1 MLLTR
6 PLAARRA
13 SPADRNAIQALIR
26 HEPYLHTHLDW
37 RPVEDWL
44 GTEPFVVAER
54 GSRMVGALACPPDM
68 PDVAWVRLMAVAD
81 GVAPQKVWEVLWP
94 AAQQSLLAQG
104 VQSAAALSLDPW
116 TEPLYQSAGMTR
128 THDVVV
134 LSRNVWTAL
143 PEPNGALLSSVTLR
157 AANPADTAAIM
168 QTDTAAFVSPWQLS
182 PVMIRLAIAQAEYV
196 SVAET
201 DGGIIGYQLA
211 TPGQGGVHLARLAV
225 CPQWQGRGLG
235 AALVRDLMAY
245 CSGHG
250 KREIT
255 VNTQHNNRA
264 SLAVYQK
271 LGFELTGTRL
281 PVYQLE
287 LR

>member
-1 MLLTR
+1 MLFSK

-13 SPADRNAIQALIR
+13 SPADRDAIQALIR

-37 RPVEDWL
+37 RPVADWL
-44 GTEPFVVAER
+44 GTEPFMVAER
-54 GSRMVGALACPPDM
+54 GKRLVGALACPPDM
-68 PDVAWVRLMAVAD
+68 PDVAWVRLIAVGE
-81 GVAPQKVWEVLWP
+81 GVAAQKVWEVLWP

-104 VQSAAALSLDPW
+104 VQSVAALSLDPW

-128 THDVVV
+128 SHDVVV
-134 LSRNVWTAL
+134 LSRSAWAAL
-143 PEPNGALLSSVTLR
+143 PEPNGALSASVSLR
-157 AANPADTAAIM
+157 AANPADMAAIV
-168 QTDTAAFVSPWQLS
+168 QADTAAFAPPWQLS
-182 PVMIRLAIAQAEYV
+182 PAMIRLAIAQAEYV

-201 DGGIIGYQLA
+201 EGSIIGYQLA
-211 TPGQGGVHLARLAV
+211 TPGQSGAHLARLAV
-225 CPQWQGRGLG
+225 SPQWQGRGLG
-235 AALVRDLMAY
+235 AALVRDLITY

-250 KREIT
+250 RREVT

-264 SLAVYQK
+264 SLAVYQT

-287 LR
+287 LK